1 MTALLRSTAVHR
13 IAIAFL
19 VLFSVNS
26 LCASI
31 SGVLSGM
38 DWAQSTTQQK
48 WQAGFSVIG
57 QWTAVLLAFFRTTL
71 ARIFKGESPLALSD
85 QPSALSSQPILP
97 MSDDERFAKLPEDE
111 PRRHGEHGAK
121 L

>member
-1 MTALLRSTAVHR
+1 MTALLRNATVHR
-13 IAIAFL
+13 LAIGFL

-26 LCASI
+26 LCSSI

-38 DWAQSTTQQK
+38 DWAQSSAQQK

-71 ARIFKGESPLALSD
+71 ARIFKGDTAGSGDTAAPFPLVGV
-85 QPSALSSQPILP
+85 
-97 MSDDERFAKLPEDE
+97 MSDAERFAKLPENK
-111 PRRHGEHGAK
+111 P
-121 L
+121 